1 MNRIVL
7 GRGIGALIPDGT
19 DDAQKSGQP
28 AWTELP
34 IAKIERNPDQP
45 RQDMNPARLAEL
57 SESIRH
63 DGVLQP
69 ILVRAA
75 GDRYEVIAG
84 ERRLRAAQLAG
95 LTTIPARVFEN
106 IGERERAVIALVEN
120 LQREDLNPLEEAGG
134 YKEVLDRFGL
144 SQEELASA
152 VGKDRSTIAN
162 SLRLLNLPDVAQDA
176 ILKGELTAGHGRALL
191 AASDPALVEKNT
203 RRAIREGWSVRRLEK
218 EISGN
223 GKRRGRPIKALKT
236 SRWSALEDA
245 LKRKYGTAVTIS
257 HRLGKG
263 RVTFEYYS
271 EEDLTRLIDLLGVR
285 LD

>member
-19 DDAQKSGQP
+19 TDAQKIGAA
-28 AWTELP
+28 AWHELP
-34 IAKIERNPDQP
+34 IARIQRNPDQP
-45 RQDMNPARLAEL
+45 RRDMNPARLAEL
-57 SESIRH
+57 SESIRR

-69 ILVRAA
+69 VLVRAV
-75 GDRYEVIAG
+75 GDQYDLIAG
-84 ERRLRAAQLAG
+84 ERRLRAAELAG
-95 LTTIPARVFEN
+95 LSTIPARIFEN
-106 IGERERAVIALVEN
+106 MGERERAVIALVEN
-120 LQREDLNPLEEAGG
+120 LQREDLNALEEAAGFR
-134 YKEVLDRFGL
+134 ELIDRFGL

-152 VGKDRSTIAN
+152 VGLDRSTIAN
-162 SLRLLNLPDVAQDA
+162 SLRLLNLPKFAQDA

-191 AASDPALVEKNT
+191 SGSDATLVEKTT
-203 RRAIREGWSVRRLEK
+203 RRAIREGWSVRRLEQ
-218 EISGN
+218 EVSGN
-223 GKRRGRPIKALKT
+223 GKVRGRPIKTLKT
-236 SRWSALEDA
+236 SRWSTLEDA
-245 LKRKYGTAVTIS
+245 LKRKYGTAVKIS

>member
-19 DDAQKSGQP
+19 EGAAKAGAT
-28 AWTELP
+28 AWNELP
-34 IAKIERNPDQP
+34 IANIQRNPDQP

-57 SESIRH
+57 SESIRR

-69 ILVRAA
+69 VLVRTV
-75 GDRYEVIAG
+75 GDHYELIAG

-95 LTTIPARVFEN
+95 LSTIPARVFDN

-120 LQREDLNPLEEAGG
+120 LQREDLNPLEEAAG
-134 YKEVLDRFGL
+134 YRELLDRFGV
-144 SQEELASA
+144 SQEELAGS
-152 VGKDRSTIAN
+152 VGKDRSTISN
-162 SLRLLNLPDVAQDA
+162 SLRLLNLPRIAQDA
-176 ILKGELTAGHGRALL
+176 ILKGQLTAGHGRALL
-191 AASDPALVEKNT
+191 SASDDAHVEKST
-203 RRAIREGWSVRRLEK
+203 RRAIKEGWSVRRLER
-218 EISGN
+218 ECSGN
-223 GKRRGRPIKALKT
+223 GKVRGRPIKALKT
-236 SRWSALEDA
+236 SRWSTLEDA
-245 LKRKYGTAVTIS
+245 LKRKYGTAVKIS

-263 RVTFEYYS
+263 KVIFEYYS